1 MGHTDYSMGVDSWK
15 LCCGPFCSECHMAM
29 ERQGERVA
37 QLEEAVKLLATELAC
52 VRRVQSQCSGPCGK
66 RGECYAARLDTDLHP
81 IASAAVME
89 AGR

>member
-15 LCCGPFCSECHMAM
+15 LCCGPFCSDCHVAM

-37 QLEEAVKLLATELAC
+37 QLEAAVKVLAKYADTRMRKTEFLAD
-52 VRRVQSQCSGPCGK
+52 RDLAERDRK
-66 RGECYAARLDTDLHP
+66 DAARAIKANP
-81 IASAAVME
+81 IAAAAVME